1 MSDAWAGLLAAF
13 GVVIAGLALEGLRP
27 ALTEG
32 VVRRRLAAVRRDA
45 PRSRVESP
53 GEGGV
58 PGLLRNRLGALSD
71 RRNADRDLAGFV
83 DQIIR
88 HLRSGESLANS
99 VRTAAAA
106 RNSADHRQLAA
117 ELDDGL
123 PIVDALDTWRHAS
136 ASSSRDLAA
145 VALTFAAHSGGSIAS
160 VLVGVAES
168 LRERVALEREV
179 RALSSQARASALVMV
194 VAPVVF
200 AFIGVTADSRIA
212 SLLLTRPLGWA
223 CCVGGILLNAI
234 GAVWMSRMIG
244 DSR

>member
-1 MSDAWAGLLAAF
+1 M
-13 GVVIAGLALEGLRP
+13 
-27 ALTEG
+27 
-32 VVRRRLAAVRRDA
+32 
-45 PRSRVESP
+45 
-53 GEGGV
+53 
-58 PGLLRNRLGALSD
+58 LSD

-88 HLRSGESLANS
+88 HLRSGESITNS
-99 VRTAAAA
+99 LRAAAVV
-106 RNSADHRQLAA
+106 RSSADHRRLAA
-117 ELDDGL
+117 ELEAGI
-123 PIVDALDTWRHAS
+123 PIVDALDNWRQTS

-145 VALTFAAHSGGSIAS
+145 VALTFAAHSGGSIAT
-160 VLVGVAES
+160 VLAGVAES

-179 RALSSQARASALVMV
+179 RALSSQARASAVVMV

-200 AFIGVTADSRIA
+200 ALLGATADGRIA

-223 CCVGGILLNAI
+223 CCVGGILLNTI